1 MCVPDP
7 ERGMTVEQAGQSLL
21 QLILTDG
28 RAHCKRIETDS
39 AGGSELIWTDSNGKA
54 EKEYAKEEYKLVVEY
69 F

>member
-1 MCVPDP
+1 MIKPLLCVPDP

-39 AGGSELIWTDSNGKA
+39 AGELELIRTYSNGKTD
-54 EKEYAKEEYKLVVEY
+54 KRICVGGV
-69 F
+69 

>member
-1 MCVPDP
+1 MALTSVPDP

-39 AGGSELIWTDSNGKA
+39 PGALELIRTDSNGKTD
-54 EKEYAKEEYKLVVEY
+54 KRIRVGGV
-69 F
+69 